1 MHPPVSSSLLASSVL
16 GDAMRIVWALVVLVV
31 LCVGAKLCPT
41 DARAAEAPVTVSFS
55 EVGAHTLTVPVGV
68 TSVHVVAVGAPGGDR
83 GPVKGGRGATATAD
97 LAVTP
102 GQVLGVFVGGAGGSG
117 EEEGNPGGFN
127 GGGEGGDLRGLAG
140 GGGGG
145 ASDVRTGG
153 PGDLAS
159 RLVVAAGGGGAGRL
173 TAGADAGQSAA
184 SSSPSC
190 GGAAAGT
197 ASAGGKGGT
206 AQAGNGTNNSG
217 PGGPGALGVGGV
229 AIQGG
234 GGGGGLFG
242 GGGGGG
248 VFQEGHAESDGCG
261 GGGGSSGFGPAT
273 SATATSVSESRSASV
288 TISYVA
294 PAGSTTPPTAPPSG
308 GSKSGGSSS
317 KAGLSLPVVQHGKA
331 VVGTVRIG
339 ASRSALKAKLLWR
352 KTRKSKQL
360 VLGNLTEAPLKK
372 GLHSFTVKLN
382 GMGKGKLAKLGLL
395 KLTLS
400 VAVTPPQG
408 VVAKASKPL
417 KLKP

>member
-1 MHPPVSSSLLASSVL
+1 
-16 GDAMRIVWALVVLVV
+16 MRIVWGMVVLVV
-31 LCVGAKLCPT
+31 LCVGAKLVAT
-41 DARAAEAPVTVSFS
+41 DARAADTPVTVSFT
-55 EVGAHTLTVPVGV
+55 EVGSQSFTVPAAV
-68 TSVHVVAVGAPGGDR
+68 TSIHVVAVGGPGGDR

-117 EEEGNPGGFN
+117 EEEGNLGGFN
-127 GGGEGGDLRGLAG
+127 GGGEGGDLRGVAG

-190 GGAAAGT
+190 GGGGAGT

-206 AQAGNGTNNSG
+206 AEADNGTNNSG

-229 AIQGG
+229 SIQGG

-248 VFQEGHAESDGCG
+248 VFQEGAAESDGCG

-273 SATATSVSESRSASV
+273 SATATSVSESRSPSV

-294 PAGSTTPPTAPPSG
+294 PAGSTTPPTAPPSSTAPPSATPPPSG
-308 GSKSGGSSS
+308 GSKSGGSSSS

-339 ASRSALKAKLLWR
+339 ATRSSLKAKLLWR
-352 KTRKSKQL
+352 KTRKRKQL
-360 VLGNLTEAPLKK
+360 VLGNLTEAPLQK